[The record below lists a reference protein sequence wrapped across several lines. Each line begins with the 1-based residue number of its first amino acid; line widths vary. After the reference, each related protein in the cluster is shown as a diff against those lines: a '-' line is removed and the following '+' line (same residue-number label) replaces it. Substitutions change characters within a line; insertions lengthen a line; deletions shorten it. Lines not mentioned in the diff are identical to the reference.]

1 MPVKFANSQ
10 SLSTSETDIF
20 AVRSIADMRL
30 RAGIAL
36 LVLATLLRLSEL
48 VSLGGDVNAIVSPLA
63 ALPCG
68 AMEKLEST
76 PGQLL
81 VYCAGEATPRE
92 VSFPERYTL
101 RLYQWDA
108 ETPVYVAAGEDAMP
122 GVAGVDDDGN
132 GVVDDSREL
141 GATGS
146 DDVMLTPLDDGYDDA
161 RQGRV
166 TALAI
171 SRGAMIPTPI
181 LAPEATI
188 IAAPAHVRIDL
199 VDDQQRLVSRI
210 VDLVSR

>member
-1 MPVKFANSQ
+1 VIAFA
-10 SLSTSETDIF
+10 
-20 AVRSIADMRL
+20 
-30 RAGIAL
+30 
-36 LVLATLLRLSEL
+36 LVLFGLRLSEL
-48 VSLGGDVNAIVSPLA
+48 VSFGGDEGAIQSPLA
-63 ALPCG
+63 SLPCV

-81 VYCAGEATPRE
+81 VYCTEDATPRE
-92 VSFPERYTL
+92 ISFPAGHTL

-108 ETPVYVAAGEDAMP
+108 DAVVYVAAGEDAMP
-122 GVAGVDDDGN
+122 GVTGVDDDGN

-166 TALAI
+166 TAMAI
-171 SRGAMIPTPI
+171 SRGAMIPTPSPSPD
-181 LAPEATI
+181 ASI
-188 IAAPAHVRIDL
+188 ISAPAHVRIDL
-199 VDDQQRLVSRI
+199 IDDQQRLVSRI